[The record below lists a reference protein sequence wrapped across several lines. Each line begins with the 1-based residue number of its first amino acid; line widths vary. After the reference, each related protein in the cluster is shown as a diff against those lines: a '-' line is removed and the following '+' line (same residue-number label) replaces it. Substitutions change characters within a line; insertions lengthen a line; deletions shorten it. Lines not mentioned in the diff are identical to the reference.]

1 MKYNDKVI
9 SLRRK
14 RFEKKLHKLLFFVRN
29 LKFLV
34 KKDKKRNWSDNLK
47 KLAH

>member
-9 SLRRK
+9 NLRRK
-14 RFEKKLHKLLFFVRN
+14 RFEKKLHKFLYLVKN
-29 LKFLV
+29 LKFLA
-34 KKDKKRNWSDNLK
+34 KKDKKKNWSDNLK